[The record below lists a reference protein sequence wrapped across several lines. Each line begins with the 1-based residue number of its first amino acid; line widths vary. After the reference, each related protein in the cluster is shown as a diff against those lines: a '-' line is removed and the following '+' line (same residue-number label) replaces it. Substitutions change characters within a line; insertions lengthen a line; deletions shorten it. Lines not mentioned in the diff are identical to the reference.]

1 MIFHLVSLIFQLDKL
16 FSIYFIAFLLYWWKF
31 SQLINFT
38 SSWKLFLLHI
48 EFYVDRF
55 PFFPPFCQHSKDV
68 NVLSFGLFCFWWKVN
83 YYLYLLPL
91 WTKEICFFHCWLLL
105 TFPLYLRFLAF
116 LLLMCFCLYFQY
128 LEYSELLSELLKFIF
143 LSKFGKYSDIVS
155 SNIFSAPFFY
165 PFMTLITHKL
175 ECLIL

>member
-1 MIFHLVSLIFQLDKL
+1 MK
-16 FSIYFIAFLLYWWKF
+16 
-31 SQLINFT
+31 SQL
-38 SSWKLFLLHI
+38 
-48 EFYVDRF
+48 
-55 PFFPPFCQHSKDV
+55 
-68 NVLSFGLFCFWWKVN
+68 LSVPSPIMN
-83 YYLYLLPL
+83 
-91 WTKEICFFHCWLLL
+91 KEICFFHCWLLL
-105 TFPLYLRFLAF
+105 IFPIYLRFLAF

-175 ECLIL
+175 ECLILSYMSPRFWVFSFILYFLCLISNDLSINSVTFFSDVDSLRKSVQ